1 MAYVA
6 ASAPLHKVKTS
17 SGAFVNNGSS
27 EALHFMNALL
37 FGTSHLFSLS
47 WENLPLFKPS
57 CEVFIFFF
65 TSTQKAFKYT
75 HIEFLIRTIGVR
87 HTFVQLRLAGE
98 FLRGFTSRD
107 SLKLDHLHLECKRG
121 KHPRSYLYGY

>member
-1 MAYVA
+1 MAEVA
-6 ASAPLHKVKTS
+6 AYASVHKVKTS

-47 WENLPLFKPS
+47 WEILPLFKPS
-57 CEVFIFFF
+57 CEVFIFY

-87 HTFVQLRLAGE
+87 STLVQLRLAGE
-98 FLRGFTSRD
+98 FLRGFTS
-107 SLKLDHLHLECKRG
+107 
-121 KHPRSYLYGY
+121 